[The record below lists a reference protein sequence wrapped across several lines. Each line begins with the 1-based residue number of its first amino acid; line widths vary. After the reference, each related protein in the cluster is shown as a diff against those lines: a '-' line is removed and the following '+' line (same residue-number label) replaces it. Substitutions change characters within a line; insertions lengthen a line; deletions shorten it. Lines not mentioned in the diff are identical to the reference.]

1 MKPHDIGTNRT
12 LKPIVLKIITG
23 LLFPTDLYPYLFI
36 LPIKRHCGKYL
47 NLLGKHFN
55 ARSHLYRKHYSE
67 TSKVYITQMAC
78 EHVCCSYTTTP
89 PTCTLGYSQKPPGDS
104 SSQNI
109 HPWEREVFIILGSGT
124 LFRDGKEY
132 QVKAGEAMFI
142 PPNTDHF
149 TLNNGG

>member
-1 MKPHDIGTNRT
+1 LEALFRNIKGVYHPDGMRAR
-12 LKPIVLKIITG
+12 
-23 LLFPTDLYPYLFI
+23 LLQLYD
-36 LPIKRHCGKYL
+36 
-47 NLLGKHFN
+47 N
-55 ARSHLYRKHYSE
+55 
-67 TSKVYITQMAC
+67 
-78 EHVCCSYTTTP
+78 P
-89 PTCTLGYSQKPPGDS
+89 PTCTVGYSKKPPGDS

-109 HPWEREVFIILGSGT
+109 HPWEREILIILGSGT